1 LIAEF
6 DWLSNCFL
14 IEVENFGQFDDAN
27 VFMFE
32 VLVLHEFKNEI
43 K

>member
-32 VLVLHEFKNEI
+32 VWCYMNLEMK
-43 K
+43 